1 MPGSTRA
8 WLRGPGLLALVLVVG
23 VAPAAIL
30 LLDGLAGRLGADPI
44 ETLTHTTGAWT
55 LRFLLAALAV
65 TPVRRLLGWSFLAP
79 RRRTLG
85 LFAFFYACMHL
96 STYVALDMFFDWRA
110 VSEDV
115 LERPY
120 ITAGFTGFLCLL
132 PLAITSTRGWIRR
145 LRKRWVQLHRLA
157 YVAGVAGILHYL
169 WLTKADL
176 LEPLLYA
183 AVLAALLGVRVWFR
197 FAGRRSP
204 VARSLV

>member
-1 MPGSTRA
+1 MAGSRT
-8 WLRGPGLLALVLVVG
+8 WLRGPGLRALVIVVG
-23 VAPAAIL
+23 VTPAALL
-30 LLDGLAGRLGADPI
+30 LLDGLAGRLGANPI
-44 ETLTHTTGAWT
+44 ETLTHTTGDWT

-65 TPVRRLLGWSFLAP
+65 TPARRLLGWSFLAP

-85 LFAFFYACMHL
+85 LFSFFYACMHL
-96 STYVALDMFFDWRA
+96 STYVALDLFFDWSI
-110 VSEDV
+110 VLEDV

-145 LRKRWVQLHRLA
+145 LKRRWVQLHRLA
-157 YVAGVAGILHYL
+157 YAAGVAGVVHFL

-176 LEPLLYA
+176 LEPLIYA
-183 AVLAALLGVRVWFR
+183 TILTALLGVRVWFR
-197 FAGRRSP
+197 FAGRSSP

>member
-1 MPGSTRA
+1 MAGTRV
-8 WLRGPGLLALVLVVG
+8 WLRGPGLRALVIVVG

-30 LLDGLAGRLGADPI
+30 LLDGLAGRLGANPI
-44 ETLTHTTGAWT
+44 ETLTHTTGDWT
-55 LRFLLAALAV
+55 LRFLLASLAV
-65 TPVRRLLGWSFLAP
+65 TPARRLLGWSFLAP

-96 STYVALDMFFDWRA
+96 STYVGLDLFFDW
-110 VSEDV
+110 SILLEDV

-145 LRKRWVQLHRLA
+145 LGRRWVRLHRLA
-157 YVAGVAGILHYL
+157 YVAGVAGVVHYL

-176 LEPLLYA
+176 LEPLVYA
-183 AVLAALLGVRVWFR
+183 IILAALLGSRIWFR
-197 FAGRRSP
+197 FAARRSP
-204 VARSLV
+204 AARSLV

>member
-1 MPGSTRA
+1 MAGTRV
-8 WLRGPGLLALVLVVG
+8 WLRGPGLRALVIVVG

-30 LLDGLAGRLGADPI
+30 LLDGLAGRLGANPI
-44 ETLTHTTGAWT
+44 ETLTHTTGDWT
-55 LRFLLAALAV
+55 LRFLLASLAV
-65 TPVRRLLGWSFLAP
+65 TPMRRLLGWSFLAP

-96 STYVALDMFFDWRA
+96 STYVALDMFFDWSA
-110 VSEDV
+110 VLEDV

-145 LRKRWVQLHRLA
+145 LGRRWVKLHRLA
-157 YVAGVAGILHYL
+157 YVAGVAGVVHYL

-176 LEPLLYA
+176 LEPLVYSAILI
-183 AVLAALLGVRVWFR
+183 ALLAVRVWFR
-197 FAGRRSP
+197 LAGRRSP
-204 VARSLV
+204 AARSLV